1 MTCFVTVGTTR
12 FDQLVNQILSEECVT
27 VLKSVGVQQIKI
39 QLGAGEWN
47 DDVRQR
53 VFNGVVADQG
63 DGESYGMPVHYYRF
77 KRNIQ
82 DDMKEAM
89 IVVGHAGAGTCL
101 ECLRLRKPFIVV
113 VNEELMDNH
122 QLELAKEL
130 ASGEHLIAYVQMV
143 PAHRGSTRGTFCCL
157 GGKNAASELSLPP
170 TFAAKCEG
178 YFGYI
183 FSAQESMTSVA
194 CPIHPNVHL
203 VEDHRAGD
211 VICPECGLVVGDRLV
226 DVGTEWR
233 SFSNERSGADPSRVG
248 APENPLL
255 SGGDLST
262 SIAVGFGSSDSDTSL
277 ANAQRKSM
285 NNSDRQM
292 TQAMSVIREMSE
304 RIHLA
309 KSIQDLASKTFKDVL
324 DSKALKGKN
333 NEAQA
338 AACLYIACRKEG
350 VPRTFKEI
358 CAVSRVSKKEIG
370 RCFKL
375 IIKSLETNLEQITS
389 ADFMSRFC
397 GNLSLPNSIQAAA
410 TRIAKRAVEMDLV
423 AGRSPISIAA
433 AAIYMASQ
441 ASSEKRSAKDIGEI
455 AGAAEVTVKQTYK
468 LLYPRAAELFPDDFK
483 FVTPIDQL
491 PTS

>member
-1 MTCFVTVGTTR
+1 M
-12 FDQLVNQILSEECVT
+12 S
-27 VLKSVGVQQIKI
+27 SVQ
-39 QLGAGEWN
+39 
-47 DDVRQR
+47 
-53 VFNGVVADQG
+53 
-63 DGESYGMPVHYYRF
+63 
-77 KRNIQ
+77 
-82 DDMKEAM
+82 
-89 IVVGHAGAGTCL
+89 
-101 ECLRLRKPFIVV
+101 
-113 VNEELMDNH
+113 
-122 QLELAKEL
+122 
-130 ASGEHLIAYVQMV
+130 
-143 PAHRGSTRGTFCCL
+143 
-157 GGKNAASELSLPP
+157 
-170 TFAAKCEG
+170 
-178 YFGYI
+178 
-183 FSAQESMTSVA
+183 
-194 CPIHPNVHL
+194 CPIHPNAHL

-262 SIAVGFGSSDSDTSL
+262 SIAVGFGASDSDNSL
-277 ANAQRKSM
+277 ANSQRKSM
-285 NNSDRQM
+285 NNTDRQM

-441 ASSEKRSAKDIGEI
+441 ASSEKRTAKEIGEI

-468 LLYPRAAELFPDDFK
+468 LLYPQAAVLFPEDFK
-483 FVTPIDQL
+483 FITPIDQL
-491 PTS
+491 PTC

>member
-1 MTCFVTVGTTR
+1 MTCFVTVGTTK
-12 FDQLVNQILSEECVT
+12 FDQLVNEVLTETCTSTLKTLGVKRIT
-27 VLKSVGVQQIKI
+27 V
-39 QLGAGEWN
+39 QLGAGEWS
-47 DDVRQR
+47 DEVRQR
-53 VFNGVVADQG
+53 VFGGMVADQG
-63 DGESYGMPVHYYRF
+63 EGECYGLPVEFYRF
-77 KRNIQ
+77 KPNIH

-89 IVVGHAGAGTCL
+89 VVIGHAGAGTCL
-101 ECLRLRKPFIVV
+101 ECLRLRRPFVVV
-113 VNEELMDNH
+113 VNEDLMDNH
-122 QLELAKEL
+122 QQELAKEL
-130 ASGEHLIAYVQMV
+130 ARGEHLLYCM
-143 PAHRGSTRGTFCCL
+143 S
-157 GGKNAASELSLPP
+157 
-170 TFAAKCEG
+170 
-178 YFGYI
+178 
-183 FSAQESMTSVA
+183 SVE

-211 VICPECGLVVGDRLV
+211 VVCPECGLVVGDRLV

-262 SIAVGFGSSDSDTSL
+262 SIAVGFGASDGDTSL

-285 NNSDRQM
+285 NNTDRQM